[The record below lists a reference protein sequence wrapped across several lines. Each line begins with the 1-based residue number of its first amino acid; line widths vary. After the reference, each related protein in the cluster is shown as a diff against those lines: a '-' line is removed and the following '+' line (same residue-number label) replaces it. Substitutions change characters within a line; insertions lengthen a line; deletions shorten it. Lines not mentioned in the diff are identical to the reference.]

1 MIIVDTTMSISI
13 LFSLVTLLFMPDLV
27 IASSNI
33 GESLLCYDGLTGISD
48 CVGQNNDGS
57 AGDYIPS
64 IGGAIPFP

>member
-1 MIIVDTTMSISI
+1 MIIVEPTMLISI
-13 LFSLVTLLFMPDLV
+13 LSSLVTLLFLPELV

-33 GESLLCYDGLTGISD
+33 GESPVCGLTGISD
-48 CVGQNNDGS
+48 FVGQNNDGS